1 MRYTPMSEL
10 YRQVRERKLT
20 PQEIEDREKI
30 AKKLPMDDFKK
41 RYGKDAMAVKMATA
55 TNIVKKK
62 SEKSEVKEDGHT
74 DVASAI
80 RQCKTVTEDAMQ
92 ILQKLKS
99 MSPEDSL
106 PSWWTNKLAVASNSM
121 NKLRDYFLVP
131 SVSEEVELNEAE
143 VSVYGF
149 ISTGARKKFL
159 DNLND
164 MRLQFKS
171 KVMNL
176 PQPAPPSGVLKFD
189 ANQSTIEAII
199 KFAKRMKLKVIKEE
213 VELDEK
219 AGDIPDLQK
228 LIGELQN
235 ASKMHLAQSKR
246 VQAHVDMMTRANAK
260 GPEGAGG
267 LQDLKKIVGE
277 LEKASQAHLR
287 QSKSIDAHVGFM
299 NKMEEVQIDEQFDFV
314 LLDKDNK
321 IVARASGK
329 NAKKEM
335 ESSKKSAHL
344 PPMRIPK
351 NEVGKMKIVPISP
364 KDKKDIGD
372 MVLAIGEEVE
382 LDENFSPRMIV
393 KLKKIYEPLKGKKI
407 NPTPLL
413 KIFDKIDSN
422 KDGLIQLY
430 KADIPFVSTMAM
442 SRLIKKHDMKSDQ
455 VKKLREEVELD
466 EMKEPFVVVDTADG
480 NKVVGTASDEKGAKS
495 IITSAE
501 LPPMKIKDKKTLKIM
516 KSKKRQ
522 MIGQPFKEEY
532 DHIKEMIQSGKFTR
546 PEIKKMIERNIL
558 EQRSATGYTLFHRSF
573 SDAMQHAYAFA
584 RTKMGMVVDP
594 KEIDNKVAT
603 GPKKP
608 GTGKTNSYSLK
619 TNKGMLQI
627 QVYNTGS
634 GAKPFE
640 LNMYSS

>member
-1 MRYTPMSEL
+1 MRYTPISEL

-20 PQEIEDREKI
+20 SQEIEDREKI

-235 ASKMHLAQSKR
+235 AS
-246 VQAHVDMMTRANAK
+246 
-260 GPEGAGG
+260 
-267 LQDLKKIVGE
+267 
-277 LEKASQAHLR
+277 
-287 QSKSIDAHVGFM
+287 
-299 NKMEEVQIDEQFDFV
+299 
-314 LLDKDNK
+314 
-321 IVARASGK
+321 
-329 NAKKEM
+329 
-335 ESSKKSAHL
+335 
-344 PPMRIPK
+344 
-351 NEVGKMKIVPISP
+351 
-364 KDKKDIGD
+364 
-372 MVLAIGEEVE
+372 
-382 LDENFSPRMIV
+382 
-393 KLKKIYEPLKGKKI
+393 
-407 NPTPLL
+407 
-413 KIFDKIDSN
+413 
-422 KDGLIQLY
+422 
-430 KADIPFVSTMAM
+430 
-442 SRLIKKHDMKSDQ
+442 
-455 VKKLREEVELD
+455 
-466 EMKEPFVVVDTADG
+466 
-480 NKVVGTASDEKGAKS
+480 
-495 IITSAE
+495 
-501 LPPMKIKDKKTLKIM
+501 
-516 KSKKRQ
+516 
-522 MIGQPFKEEY
+522 
-532 DHIKEMIQSGKFTR
+532 
-546 PEIKKMIERNIL
+546 
-558 EQRSATGYTLFHRSF
+558 
-573 SDAMQHAYAFA
+573 
-584 RTKMGMVVDP
+584 
-594 KEIDNKVAT
+594 
-603 GPKKP
+603 
-608 GTGKTNSYSLK
+608 
-619 TNKGMLQI
+619 
-627 QVYNTGS
+627 
-634 GAKPFE
+634 
-640 LNMYSS
+640 

>member
-1 MRYTPMSEL
+1 MRYTPISEL

-30 AKKLPMDDFKK
+30 AKKLPIKDFEK
-41 RYGKDAMAVKMATA
+41 RYGKEKGMQVKMATA

-62 SEKSEVKEDGHT
+62 SEKSEVKEDGHQ

-219 AGDIPDLQK
+219 AGDENDMKK
-228 LIGELQN
+228 LVGELQN

-246 VQAHVDMMTRANAK
+246 VQAHVDMMK
-260 GPEGAGG
+260 GSK
-267 LQDLKKIVGE
+267 DLETIVGE
-277 LEKASQAHLR
+277 LEKASQAHDR
-287 QSKSIDAHVGFM
+287 QSKTIDAHIKGMSEGIVDRAQK
-299 NKMEEVQIDEQFDFV
+299 NLQKAKEIQNIKDRAKAQIKGVRKSSYEPDLDEQFDFV

-335 ESSKKSAHL
+335 ESSKRSAHL

-351 NEVGKMKIVPISP
+351 NQVGKMKIVPISP

-372 MVLAIGEEVE
+372 MVLAIGEEVT
-382 LDENFSPRMIV
+382 ENFSPSMID
-393 KLKKIYEPLKGKKI
+393 KLRKAYEPLKGKKI

-442 SRLIKKHDMKSDQ
+442 SRLRLKHNMKDDQ
-455 VKKLREEVELD
+455 IKKLREE
-466 EMKEPFVVVDTADG
+466 
-480 NKVVGTASDEKGAKS
+480 N
-495 IITSAE
+495 I
-501 LPPMKIKDKKTLKIM
+501 
-516 KSKKRQ
+516 
-522 MIGQPFKEEY
+522 
-532 DHIKEMIQSGKFTR
+532 HIKELIQSGKFTR

-558 EQRSATGYTLFHRSF
+558 EQKSATGYTLFHRAF

-627 QVYNTGS
+627 QVYNTGG

>member
-1 MRYTPMSEL
+1 MRYTPISEL

-30 AKKLPMDDFKK
+30 AKKLPIKDFEK
-41 RYGKDAMAVKMATA
+41 RYGKEKGMQVKMATA

-199 KFAKRMKLKVIKEE
+199 KFAKRRKLKIIKE
-213 VELDEK
+213 
-219 AGDIPDLQK
+219 
-228 LIGELQN
+228 N
-235 ASKMHLAQSKR
+235 
-246 VQAHVDMMTRANAK
+246 
-260 GPEGAGG
+260 
-267 LQDLKKIVGE
+267 
-277 LEKASQAHLR
+277 
-287 QSKSIDAHVGFM
+287 
-299 NKMEEVQIDEQFDFV
+299 IDEE
-314 LLDKDNK
+314 LDKDDEDTVK
-321 IVARASGK
+321 TI
-329 NAKKEM
+329 
-335 ESSKKSAHL
+335 
-344 PPMRIPK
+344 
-351 NEVGKMKIVPISP
+351 
-364 KDKKDIGD
+364 IG
-372 MVLAIGEEVE
+372 
-382 LDENFSPRMIV
+382 
-393 KLKKIYEPLKGKKI
+393 KLKKASKAHAGQSKQL
-407 NPTPLL
+407 
-413 KIFDKIDSN
+413 S
-422 KDGLIQLY
+422 KDLQDE
-430 KADIPFVSTMAM
+430 K
-442 SRLIKKHDMKSDQ
+442 
-455 VKKLREEVELD
+455 ELD
-466 EMKEPFVVVDTADG
+466 EMKYTHAVVDFKRSLKKFSDA
-480 NKVVGTASDEKGAKS
+480 KVIGFTTNEKDAKFMAKNALTGTKGTVVKLKKPMSQKKGDMMINRPLEEEVELSETIVDFDYSRNPKAIFNAFLQMSRRLNLTLFNAPTGMKDLQSKGTGRIGGTKQNMLKFMKYLNSKGIEPKVEIINEQSSDFFKKARMKAG
-495 IITSAE
+495 
-501 LPPMKIKDKKTLKIM
+501 LPPT
-516 KSKKRQ
+516 
-522 MIGQPFKEEY
+522 P
-532 DHIKEMIQSGKFTR
+532 TA
-546 PEIKKMIERNIL
+546 
-558 EQRSATGYTLFHRSF
+558 RSAAGYELFHKTF
-573 SDAMQHAYAFA
+573 SGAMQHAYAMA
-584 RTKMGMVVDP
+584 KKNMGMTVDP
-594 KEIDNKVAT
+594 KEIDSKVAT

-608 GTGKTNSYSLK
+608 GVGKTNRYSLK
-619 TNKGMLQI
+619 TNKGTLQI
-627 QVYNTGS
+627 QVYNRGGS
-634 GAKPFE
+634 KPFE